1 MSGPYW
7 QDYKRKDVIE
17 VPRLEPKDLFDRRRK
32 RDFARLRAYNTL
44 LEQIYHRVYATSQ
57 LPGNTS
63 SIVYNVPPFILGL
76 PKLDMEDCIV
86 YIVFQLRQTGF
97 EVKFTWPNL
106 VFISWRH
113 HEGKYLMEQN
123 PIMQA
128 MMPEPSPAP
137 LPMPKGGSQ
146 KKKGGQKTSSYIQD
160 VDTLTSILPSSH
172 SPFGSGG
179 AQAPR
184 RSAAEY
190 QPPPSFLQTMDR
202 PGPGR
207 EITQPIQ
214 ERFHG
219 GGQPSYGQPQGG
231 QQQQQR
237 QLQWQPQGGQQY
249 QQQWQSQGNQY
260 PTRPQKPA
268 TANVL
273 ADLWAV

>member
-17 VPRLEPKDLFDRRRK
+17 VPRLEPKDLYDRRRK

-44 LEQIYHRVYATSQ
+44 LEQIYHRVYASSK

-63 SIVYNVPPFILGL
+63 SIIYNVPPFILGL

-106 VFISWRH
+106 LGISWRH
-113 HEGKYLMEQN
+113 HEGKYLLEQN

-128 MMPEPSPAP
+128 MMPEPVISSGP
-137 LPMPKGGSQ
+137 PMPKGGSQ
-146 KKKGGQKTSSYIQD
+146 KKKGASQNTSTYSQD
-160 VDTLTSILPSSH
+160 VNTLTSILPSSH
-172 SPFGSGG
+172 SPFGSL

-190 QPPPSFLQTMDR
+190 QPPSSFLQTMDR

-207 EITQPIQ
+207 EQPLY
-214 ERFHG
+214 G
-219 GGQPSYGQPQGG
+219 MPYGGQHQGQQGQQPQQQV
-231 QQQQQR
+231 QQQN
-237 QLQWQPQGGQQY
+237 GY
-249 QQQWQSQGNQY
+249 QQLLLQQGNQY
-260 PTRPQKPA
+260 PQRPQKPA
-268 TANVL
+268 SANVL